1 MGPLWAHFVPD
12 GQPVEVFLESETS
25 RLVNHK
31 PSFVPRSTEDPEEI
45 VIDDSDDSK
54 SPHHESQNKSLTN
67 KKVCFKDLESSSLR
81 PRSRSNHMIKTP
93 EIVGDFQ
100 DRINKNLGIEFYE
113 KYPWVSR
120 KISQFH
126 ESERQSVISIM
137 GYQAAQ
143 IEHLFP
149 PWWHFLFPA
158 DEIDRK
164 NWSIE
169 VDGQVF
175 VSTSKAVRNGR
186 IQFISKESVLD
197 LCPICNAV
205 MNNKFLV
212 YMKFIKWK
220 EDYTGTDI
228 VKWMTSNQKAC
239 YIHWRGREA
248 TSTVHRNPW
257 NLEKQLTRRPIFNQ
271 SRPSRSSSPAPLG
284 PSVLPQDL
292 I

>member
-1 MGPLWAHFVPD
+1 
-12 GQPVEVFLESETS
+12 
-25 RLVNHK
+25 
-31 PSFVPRSTEDPEEI
+31 
-45 VIDDSDDSK
+45 
-54 SPHHESQNKSLTN
+54 
-67 KKVCFKDLESSSLR
+67 
-81 PRSRSNHMIKTP
+81 MIKTP

-126 ESERQSVISIM
+126 ESERQSVISVM
-137 GYQAAQ
+137 SYQAAQ

-175 VSTSKAVRNGR
+175 VSTSKAVRNGG

-257 NLEKQLTRRPIFNQ
+257 NLEKQLTRKPIFNQ
-271 SRPSRSSSPAPLG
+271 SRPSRSSSPTPLG